1 MKRMTMVAMSAA
13 ALLAACVDARRSE
26 PLAGPFEPPS
36 AALKQGEVLF
46 DRNCSKCH
54 PGGEAGLGPA
64 INNKP
69 LPKFLV
75 HTQVRVGMGTMP
87 AFKPDELPE
96 SDVKLILDYL
106 EALRKHRQRGAS

>member
-1 MKRMTMVAMSAA
+1 MKSLFLVLAMAGS
-13 ALLAACVDARRSE
+13 LAACIDARRGE
-26 PLAGPFEPPS
+26 PVAGPFEPTS

-69 LPKFLV
+69 LPKFLI
-75 HTQVRVGMGTMP
+75 HTQIRVGMGTMP
-87 AFKPDELPE
+87 AIKKDELSE
-96 SDVKLILDYL
+96 EQVELILDYL
-106 EALRKHRQRGAS
+106 EALRRHKAGEPS

>member
-1 MKRMTMVAMSAA
+1 MRA
-13 ALLAACVDARRSE
+13 ALLLLATACSLSACIEARRSE
-26 PLAGPFEPPS
+26 PVAGPFEPTT

-69 LPKFLV
+69 LPKFLI
-75 HTQVRVGMGTMP
+75 HTQIRVGMGTMP
-87 AFKPDELPE
+87 AFKKDELSE
-96 SDVKLILDYL
+96 EQVDLILDYL
-106 EALRKHRQRGAS
+106 EALRKHRAGEAG